1 MHNPA
6 LLPSSYQRAAERS
19 IAVLLNCY
27 LREYAQPRG
36 AVSEFE
42 GELPR
47 ALKVHGNVLSI
58 RFPLLDKACLIAHQ
72 GRVRS
77 NYVFCSEPYAQAA
90 VSRVLDWREL
100 ASLIIAELGCEFPQ
114 AFNSELFA
122 QVENSL
128 SNLQQYFA
136 HPPGPGD
143 SPYLYSEQMLSA
155 GHTYH
160 PAPKAREGMSDADL
174 YAYSPELQAEFQLF
188 YFGVDERCFVHK
200 SNLNI
205 QPSLPDLQ
213 RTFSGHSHQ
222 PIVGVHPW
230 QARFLLEQPV
240 VQKALQDGRLTALG
254 TGGIRFAPTASVR
267 TLYSRHSPY
276 FFKQSLHMRLTNCV
290 RKNAW
295 YELESALLLD
305 RHWRGLPQPLPD
317 FTLLSEPAYTT
328 VDLGD
333 TLTRE
338 AFSTIFRDARPIQS
352 SPHPVYMA
360 ASLFGGTA
368 DGQLLERALHGAEPL
383 EWYREYSRLVVWPAL
398 HYYAHH
404 GVVFEP
410 HLQNTLIQVQGGKPR
425 HGFFRDLEGTKLVGS
440 RLHQDMH
447 PEIARSLYYSDEQAW
462 RRFAYCVVFNQL
474 SEVIQHLTAVPAA
487 ELWTAT
493 RQSLHD
499 YQAAYG
505 NRESQRIIL
514 RLLQDRKLP
523 VKANLITRFLREKD
537 RNATYVWV
545 ENPLR

>member
-6 LLPSSYQRAAERS
+6 PLPSSYQRAAERS
-19 IAVLLNCY
+19 MAVLLNCY
-27 LREYAQPRG
+27 LREYALPRG
-36 AVSEFE
+36 AVAAAT
-42 GELPR
+42 GQLPR
-47 ALKVHGNVLSI
+47 ALKIHAHVLSI
-58 RFPLLDKACLIAHQ
+58 RFPHLDKACLIAHQ
-72 GRVRS
+72 GRLRS
-77 NYVFCSEPYAQAA
+77 NYVFCSEPYAQANI
-90 VSRVLDWREL
+90 SKVLDWREL

-114 AFNSELFA
+114 AFNSELLA

-128 SNLQQYFA
+128 GNLQQYYA
-136 HPPGPGD
+136 HPPTPGE
-143 SPYLYSEQMLSA
+143 SAYLYSEQMLSA

-160 PAPKAREGMSDADL
+160 PAPKAREGMSDTDL

-188 YFGVDERCFVHK
+188 YFGVSEDCFIHR
-200 SNLNI
+200 SNLDT

-213 RTFSGHSHQ
+213 RTFSGHSDQ

-230 QARFLLEQPV
+230 QARFLMQQPM

-254 TGGIRFAPTASVR
+254 SGGIRFAPTASVR

-276 FFKQSLHMRLTNCV
+276 FLKLSLHMRLTNCV

-305 RHWRGLPQPLPD
+305 RHWRELEHPLEN

-328 VDLGD
+328 VDLQD

-338 AFSTIFRDARPIQS
+338 AFSTIYRDARPIQN

-360 ASLFGGTA
+360 AALFGGTA
-368 DGQLLERALHGAEPL
+368 DGQLLERALSGSDPL
-383 EWYREYSRLVVWPAL
+383 EWFREYCRLVVWPAL

-404 GVVFEP
+404 GLIFEP

-425 HGFFRDLEGTKLVGS
+425 HCFFRDLEGTKLVGS
-440 RLHQDMH
+440 PLSEKMH
-447 PEIARSLYYSDEQAW
+447 PEVSRSLHYSQEQAW
-462 RRFAYCVVFNQL
+462 RRFAYCVIFNQL
-474 SEVIQHLTAVPAA
+474 SEVVQHLTEVPAA
-487 ELWTAT
+487 ELWAAT

-499 YQAAYG
+499 YHAAYG
-505 NRESQRIIL
+505 NRESQRIIV
-514 RLLQDRKLP
+514 RLLGERKLP